1 MLQTC
6 SLMLPL
12 GGCLLSGDMPEP
24 NLVVPASYDG
34 GPKNPAAAQAAL
46 PPLDW
51 WTKFRSR
58 ELTAL
63 IEEARTNNL
72 DIAAAIARIVQAD
85 AQARVTG
92 AALLP
97 VVDLNGD
104 GDPFAGLQDPEQ
116 GLRRQPRPQHLQR
129 PPATSSPTI

>member
-1 MLQTC
+1 
-6 SLMLPL
+6 MLPL

-51 WTKFRSR
+51 WTKFHSR

-104 GDPFAGLQDPEQ
+104 GTHSQASKT
-116 GLRRQPRPQHLQR
+116 RAKRPPPTSAATLTTA
-129 PPATSSPTI
+129 PATSLPTI

>member
-1 MLQTC
+1 M
-6 SLMLPL
+6 
-12 GGCLLSGDMPEP
+12 
-24 NLVVPASYDG
+24 VPASYDG
-34 GPKNPAAAQAAL
+34 GPRNPAAAQAAL

-51 WTKFRSR
+51 WNKFRSR

-97 VVDLNGD
+97 VVDLKGD
-104 GDPFAGLQDPEQ
+104 GTH
-116 GLRRQPRPQHLQR
+116 PQ
-129 PPATSSPTI
+129 ATKTGTKASAANLGATTYKSGGDIVT